1 LIEKESVAMK
11 KRKEDFMIFSVDTK
25 GMYPQVLE
33 ALMFY
38 RDMILKEISYQIA
51 ATPGSASTSTAAS
64 ASIAASIATSVTV
77 SASTLTS
84 RPVMTSLMTSTLTP
98 T

>member
-1 LIEKESVAMK
+1 
-11 KRKEDFMIFSVDTK
+11 
-25 GMYPQVLE
+25 
-33 ALMFY
+33 
-38 RDMILKEISYQIA
+38 
-51 ATPGSASTSTAAS
+51 
-64 ASIAASIATSVTV
+64 VTV